1 MLKYFIKRV
10 LQAVPLLLLITILC
24 FALIDFAPYDA
35 IDARITDKMTKEQI
49 EQMKID
55 AGLYDPM
62 PVQYLRWL
70 NNLLHGDLGQSL
82 INRTNIAS
90 DLKEKIPNTIILVLP
105 AYATAFLLAI
115 GLGLLAGRYKDSWV
129 DKIINS
135 MSSIGLAVPTF
146 FVALLFIYYFGLK
159 LDLFPVMGMHSFNDD
174 SFKDFLHHF
183 VLPYSVLTIGFLP
196 DLVRYVRSS
205 TITQFEEDY
214 VTVQKAFGSGS
225 GTILLRHVSKN
236 VLLPMIT
243 KLGLALPMLV
253 TGAVITETVF
263 AWPGIGVYFTT
274 AIRNLDYPI
283 VMAILVLS
291 GTLVILGNL
300 ISDIICALI
309 DPRVR
314 EGVKK

>member
-1 MLKYFIKRV
+1 MLKYLIKRL

-24 FALIDFAPYDA
+24 FVLIDLAPYDA
-35 IDARITDKMTKEQI
+35 MDAKVTDKMTPAMI
-49 EQMKID
+49 EQMREE
-55 AGLYDPM
+55 AGLNDPL

-70 NNLLHGDLGQSL
+70 KNLLKGDLGQSL
-82 INRTNIAS
+82 INKTNIAT
-90 DLKEKIPNTIILVLP
+90 DLKEKIPNTIKLVLP
-105 AYATAFLLAI
+105 SYVTAFLLAI
-115 GLGLLAGRYKDSWV
+115 VLGLIAGRYKNTWV

-135 MSSIGLAVPTF
+135 LASIGLAVPTF

-159 LDLFPVMGMHSFNDD
+159 LDLFPVMGMNSLGED
-174 SFKDFLHHF
+174 SFEDFLHHL
-183 VLPYSVLTIGFLP
+183 VMPYSVLVIGFLP

-205 TITQFEEDY
+205 TVTQFDEDY
-214 VTVQKAFGSGS
+214 VTVQKAFGSSS

-243 KLGLALPMLV
+243 KLGMALPMLV

-274 AIRNLDYPI
+274 AIRNLDYPV
-283 VMAILVLS
+283 VMAVLVLS

-300 ISDIICALI
+300 ISDILCAII
-309 DPRVR
+309 DPRIRVGR
-314 EGVKK
+314 

>member
-1 MLKYFIKRV
+1 MLKYLIKRI

-24 FALIDFAPYDA
+24 FVLIDLAPYDA
-35 IDARITDKMTKEQI
+35 IDARITDKMTPAEI
-49 EQMKID
+49 AQMKEE
-55 AGLYDPM
+55 AGLNDPM

-70 NNLLHGDLGQSL
+70 GGLLKGDLGMSL
-82 INRTNIAS
+82 INHTDIAT
-90 DLKEKIPNTIILVLP
+90 DLKDKIPNTIKLVLP
-105 AYATAFLLAI
+105 SYATAFLLAI
-115 GLGLLAGRYKDSWV
+115 GLGLVAGRYKNSWL

-135 MSSIGLAVPTF
+135 LASIGLAVPTF

-159 LDLFPVMGMHSFNDD
+159 LDLFPVMGMHSLGED
-174 SFKDFLHHF
+174 SFQDFLHHF
-183 VLPYSVLTIGFLP
+183 VMPYAVLVIGFLP
-196 DLVRYVRSS
+196 DLTRYVRSS

-243 KLGLALPMLV
+243 KLGMALPMLV

-274 AIRNLDYPI
+274 AIRNLDYPV
-283 VMAILVLS
+283 VMAVLVLS
-291 GTLVILGNL
+291 GSLVILGNL
-300 ISDIICALI
+300 ISDILCATI
-309 DPRVR
+309 DPRIR
-314 EGVKK
+314 AGR

>member
-1 MLKYFIKRV
+1 MLKYLIKRI

-24 FALIDFAPYDA
+24 FVLIDLAPYDA
-35 IDARITDKMTKEQI
+35 IDARITDKMTPAQI
-49 EQMKID
+49 AQMKEE
-55 AGLYDPM
+55 AGLNDPL

-70 NNLLHGDLGQSL
+70 GGLLKGDLGMSL
-82 INRTNIAS
+82 INRTDIAT
-90 DLKEKIPNTIILVLP
+90 DLKEKIPNTIKLVLP
-105 AYATAFLLAI
+105 SYATAFLLAI
-115 GLGLLAGRYKDSWV
+115 GLGLVAGRYKNSWL

-135 MSSIGLAVPTF
+135 LASIGLAVPTF

-159 LDLFPVMGMHSFNDD
+159 LDLFPVMGMHSLGED
-174 SFKDFLHHF
+174 SFQDFLHHF
-183 VLPYSVLTIGFLP
+183 VMPYAVLVIGFLP
-196 DLVRYVRSS
+196 DLTRYVRSS

-243 KLGLALPMLV
+243 KLGMALPMLV

-274 AIRNLDYPI
+274 AIRNLDYPV
-283 VMAILVLS
+283 VMAVLVLS
-291 GTLVILGNL
+291 GSLVILGNL
-300 ISDIICALI
+300 ISDVLCATI
-309 DPRVR
+309 DPRIR
-314 EGVKK
+314 AGR

>member
-1 MLKYFIKRV
+1 MLKYLIKRI

-24 FALIDFAPYDA
+24 FILIDLAPYDA
-35 IDARITDKMTKEQI
+35 IDARINDKMTPAQIAQLKE
-49 EQMKID
+49 E
-55 AGLYDPM
+55 AGLNDPM

-70 NNLLHGDLGQSL
+70 GGLLKGDLGMSL
-82 INRTNIAS
+82 INHTDIAT
-90 DLKEKIPNTIILVLP
+90 DLREKIPNTIKLVLP
-105 AYATAFLLAI
+105 SYATAYLLAI
-115 GLGLLAGRYKDSWV
+115 GLGLIAGRYKNSWL

-135 MSSIGLAVPTF
+135 LASIGLAVPTF

-159 LDLFPVMGMHSFNDD
+159 LDLFPVMGMHSLGED
-174 SFKDFLHHF
+174 SFQDFLHHLVMPYA
-183 VLPYSVLTIGFLP
+183 VLVIGFLP
-196 DLVRYVRSS
+196 DLVRYVRSA
-205 TITQFEEDY
+205 TITQFDEDY

-274 AIRNLDYPI
+274 AIRNLDYPV
-283 VMAILVLS
+283 VMAVLVFS
-291 GTLVILGNL
+291 GSLVILGNL
-300 ISDIICALI
+300 ISDVLCATI
-309 DPRVR
+309 DPRIR
-314 EGVKK
+314 AGR